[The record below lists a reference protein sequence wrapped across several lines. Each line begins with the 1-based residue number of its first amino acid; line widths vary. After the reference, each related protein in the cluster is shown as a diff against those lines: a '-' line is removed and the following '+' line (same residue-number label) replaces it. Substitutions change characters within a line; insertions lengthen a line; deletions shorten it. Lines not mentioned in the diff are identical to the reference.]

1 MPFKSSSVF
10 FPKVGPS
17 FSLSSFRK
25 KARLP
30 CVRETDGGQ
39 SGPGVL
45 GRRDA
50 QTCSKLSFSRSVL
63 KVDCSLGYFWSPE

>member
-1 MPFKSSSVF
+1 MPFRSRCVF
-10 FPKVGPS
+10 CLKVGPS

-30 CVRETDGGQ
+30 CVRETNGGE
-39 SGPGVL
+39 SGPGVW

-50 QTCSKLSFSRSVL
+50 QTCSKSSFSRSVL